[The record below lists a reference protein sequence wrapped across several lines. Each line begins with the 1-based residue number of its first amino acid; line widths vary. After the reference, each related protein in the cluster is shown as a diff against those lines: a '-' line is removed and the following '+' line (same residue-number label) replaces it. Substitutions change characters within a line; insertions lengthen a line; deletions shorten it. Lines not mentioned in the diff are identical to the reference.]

1 MVQVNLKRK
10 GGDTDEVAPSKRARL
25 NTPKEATPTAP
36 ATRTGSVRKMVAARH
51 ILQVDLQFDLLIYS
65 SKKRFLLN
73 SEFVFRNV
81 NKYG

>member
-1 MVQVNLKRK
+1 MNLKRK

-25 NTPKEATPTAP
+25 NTPKEATPTAPAP

-81 NKYG
+81 KKYG